1 LGNINSNLEGLT
13 SSFID
18 QLSLNRI
25 FEIQLAQIAAAIP
38 AYDFEK
44 RSRGNSKS
52 QLKMSM
58 W

>member
-44 RSRGNSKS
+44 RS
-52 QLKMSM
+52 
-58 W
+58 